1 MLKLPRIEDIDVKG
15 KRGLVRVDLD
25 AVLEEDGNNPTPPE
39 KNLRLQVIKPTV
51 DLLFEKGALSL
62 VLLAHRGRP
71 AGQFDTNLS
80 LLPLV
85 APLEKILGKKVVFIK
100 NLDFEEIR
108 KVVEDSSDKIFL
120 LENLRFWKGE
130 EEKDNYFAERLSSLG
145 SFYINEAFASS
156 HRDHASITLLPRKL
170 PFAFGNWFIKE
181 IENLSLLLEN
191 PGRPSLLIISGT
203 KKDKLYYLDRLSFVF
218 DMILIGGRF
227 PEYLSDNSRYR
238 LDNRFLVARLNPD
251 KEDITIRSIEAFER
265 EIRRAKTIALIGPVG
280 KYEDEG
286 HRLGTRRIFEA
297 VASSSAFKMAG
308 GGDTIKAIEMFGLM
322 KKFDWVS
329 VGGGATLEFLA
340 KGTLVGLKWTGSDP
354 VLY

>member
-1 MLKLPRIEDIDVKG
+1 M
-15 KRGLVRVDLD
+15 
-25 AVLEEDGNNPTPPE
+25 
-39 KNLRLQVIKPTV
+39 
-51 DLLFEKGALSL
+51 
-62 VLLAHRGRP
+62 
-71 AGQFDTNLS
+71 
-80 LLPLV
+80 
-85 APLEKILGKKVVFIK
+85 
-100 NLDFEEIR
+100 
-108 KVVEDSSDKIFL
+108 
-120 LENLRFWKGE
+120 
-130 EEKDNYFAERLSSLG
+130 
-145 SFYINEAFASS
+145 
-156 HRDHASITLLPRKL
+156 
-170 PFAFGNWFIKE
+170 
-181 IENLSLLLEN
+181 
-191 PGRPSLLIISGT
+191 
-203 KKDKLYYLDRLSFVF
+203 
-218 DMILIGGRF
+218 
-227 PEYLSDNSRYR
+227 SDNSRYR

-280 KYEDEG
+280 KYEDKG

>member
-1 MLKLPRIEDIDVKG
+1 MLNLPTIDDIDVKG

-62 VLLAHRGRP
+62 LLLAHRGRP
-71 AGQFDTNLS
+71 AGKFDENLS
-80 LLPLV
+80 LSPLV
-85 APLEKILGKKVVFIK
+85 SPLENVLKKKIVFIK
-100 NLDFEEIR
+100 SLSFEEI
-108 KVVEDSSDKIFL
+108 KKTLELSSDGIFL
-120 LENLRFWKGE
+120 LENLRFWQGE
-130 EEKDNYFAERLSSLG
+130 EKKDISFAEQLCSFG
-145 SFYINEAFASS
+145 SFYVNEAFASS

-170 PFAFGNWFIKE
+170 PFAFGDWFVKE
-181 IENLSLLLEN
+181 VKNLSMLLEN
-191 PGRPSLLIISGT
+191 PQRPSILIISGT
-203 KKDKLYYLDRLSFVF
+203 KKDKLSYLDDLACVF

-227 PEYLSDNSRYR
+227 PEYLPDNSKYR

-265 EIRRAKTIALIGPVG
+265 EIRRAKTIALIGPIG
-280 KYEDEG
+280 RYEDQG
-286 HRLGTRRIFEA
+286 HRLGTKRIFEA
-297 VASSSAFKMAG
+297 VASSSGFKMAG

-340 KGTLVGLKWTGSDP
+340 KGTIVGLK
-354 VLY
+354 VLK